1 MFWIS
6 LHSFR
11 SAFSTQSGAHKS
23 RSEEECGMLRFSC
36 SRFFYWNHPITIT
49 NDTVTWKRLFSGGA
63 ELEAST
69 IRWEDDEMR
78 WDSKGCFLFLS
89 SIPEDIFSSSFFLI
103 LRWHFSPSCLPLCKS
118 LVKAWMSVGGPLDEE
133 RRVGRGEVSIK
144 LSDTPWQ
151 GMKRTEHFQLLRNVK
166 NHPPDPADMLPK
178 KKFFF
183 LLRATRFYIK
193 STLIISKHERT
204 EKKTPL
210 WGCKSVK

>member
-1 MFWIS
+1 
-6 LHSFR
+6 
-11 SAFSTQSGAHKS
+11 
-23 RSEEECGMLRFSC
+23 
-36 SRFFYWNHPITIT
+36 
-49 NDTVTWKRLFSGGA
+49 
-63 ELEAST
+63 
-69 IRWEDDEMR
+69 
-78 WDSKGCFLFLS
+78 
-89 SIPEDIFSSSFFLI
+89 
-103 LRWHFSPSCLPLCKS
+103 
-118 LVKAWMSVGGPLDEE
+118 MSVGGPLDEE

-204 EKKTPL
+204 EKKHHYEVVSRWNKNPTENL
-210 WGCKSVK
+210 ALCAECELNNVELEKFHEQHDVIKSESFSSFLSAMECLISLPAHSSKALRMVFVETRDALEVDV